1 MTNKNQVKKVSW
13 ITAMALVIANMIGT
27 GVFTSLGFQLG
38 DLTNTGA
45 LVVLWLLGGIYAL
58 SGAFSYS
65 FLGKHIRESGGEYVF
80 LSRLINPFIGY
91 LSGWVSLTVGFAA
104 PIALAA
110 MALDAY
116 LIPAA
121 GGTKII
127 GILVIVFLSVIHS
140 FNLSTSSIFQNWA
153 TALKIIFIFGFV
165 AIGLFMTELP
175 NNAIEY
181 SSDAWAQIA
190 TPAFFIAFIFVTY
203 SYSGWNAAAYILEEL
218 EDPDRNLGRALVGGT
233 LLVTVLYTL
242 LQFVLL
248 KHASFDSLIGQVEV
262 GAIAAGN
269 MFSPQLAEWFN
280 YFIALLL
287 VSSISAMIWTGP
299 RVVAKMG
306 EDYGI
311 WSFLKPKNGGVP
323 VKAIWFQAV
332 LSIILIVFG
341 LFEAVLIYCGLLL
354 VLSSVLTVLS
364 SFRLYLKS
372 ERDEWSITARLLPVW
387 QLIFLLLSL
396 GMIIMV
402 VIDRPV
408 EFLFGMLNLV
418 LGAVTFYIN
427 KHINVKS

>member
-1 MTNKNQVKKVSW
+1 
-13 ITAMALVIANMIGT
+13 
-27 GVFTSLGFQLG
+27 
-38 DLTNTGA
+38 
-45 LVVLWLLGGIYAL
+45 
-58 SGAFSYS
+58 
-65 FLGKHIRESGGEYVF
+65 
-80 LSRLINPFIGY
+80 
-91 LSGWVSLTVGFAA
+91 VSLTVGFAA